1 MNSLYEVLLALL
13 PIITAITLHEAA
25 HGWVAYKLGD
35 PTAKDLGRI
44 TANPIKHIDP
54 IGTVLIPI
62 VMIVATG
69 FAFGYAKPV
78 PVDVRN
84 FEHPQKDMAL
94 VALAGPISN
103 FVMALFWMFV
113 LMVAIKIMPAGS
125 LSSALRYMSG
135 IGVIIN
141 IVLMVINLLP
151 LLPLDGGRVL
161 TGVLPFKW
169 AVIFV
174 RSERYGMWLV
184 ILLLVTG
191 ILGKILMPMVEMVQ
205 KNLFSLFGLG

>member
-1 MNSLYEVLLALL
+1 MQHLYNILLALL

-25 HGWVAYKLGD
+25 HGWVALKLGD
-35 PTAKDLGRI
+35 STANDLGRI
-44 TANPIKHIDP
+44 TINPIKHIDP
-54 IGTVLIPI
+54 IGTVVIHL
-62 VMIVATG
+62 VMIIATG
-69 FAFGYAKPV
+69 MAFGYAKPV

-103 FVMALFWMFV
+103 FFMAIFWALILALSIKV
-113 LMVAIKIMPAGS
+113 LPYGS
-125 LSSALRYMSG
+125 LLSSAKYMAG
-135 IGVIIN
+135 IGIIIN
-141 IVLMVINLLP
+141 IVLMVVNLLP
-151 LLPLDGGRVL
+151 ILPLDGGRVL
-161 TGVLPFKW
+161 TGILPFKW

-191 ILGKILMPMVEMVQ
+191 VLGKILSPMVEMVQ
-205 KNLFSLFGLG
+205 KNLLSVLGLG

>member
-1 MNSLYEVLLALL
+1 MDELYKIILALI

-25 HGWVAYKLGD
+25 HGWVAFKLGD
-35 PTAKDLGRI
+35 STAKDLGRI

-62 VMIVATG
+62 VMIVVTG
-69 FAFGYAKPV
+69 IAFGYAKPV
-78 PVDVRN
+78 PVNVRN

-94 VALAGPISN
+94 VALAGPLSN
-103 FVMALFWMFV
+103 FIMAIFWMFV
-113 LMVAIKIMPAGS
+113 LS
-125 LSSALRYMSG
+125 LSIKLLPYGGGLSEAKYMAG

-141 IVLMVINLLP
+141 ILLMVINLLP
-151 LLPLDGGRVL
+151 LLPLDGGRIV
-161 TGVLPFKW
+161 TGILPFKW

-174 RSERYGMWLV
+174 RTERFGMVLI

-191 ILGKILMPMVEMVQ
+191 FLGKILMPMVEMVQ
-205 KNLFSLFGLG
+205 NSLFSLFGLG